1 VRQDMSPATLDKV
14 PESAYELGN
23 LVEDFPVSREEL
35 WANLLCVP
43 ALLGLAGWIVYARVP
58 NLLAPQSMVEFLI
71 LGGGSLA
78 VLGGIAWGI
87 TIITKAYRNRET
99 CVLVFDEGLVCFRLD
114 GVFTCRWEEIEG
126 TCEGLYD
133 LHVAQVRALSMQC
146 RDGRTFKLSH
156 ATDMVKNF
164 PRLIE
169 LVERKVAEQLLPA
182 ARDELRAGH
191 TLDFQELK
199 LSPKGIV
206 HGERLLPWAEVKAI
220 HEEQFRITVEQS
232 GAYLTWAAVATGN
245 LTNKRLMLELANEL
259 GTNVTWDVS
268 HA

>member
-1 VRQDMSPATLDKV
+1 MSAPTLHNV
-14 PESAYELGN
+14 PESAYELGD

-35 WANLLCVP
+35 WVNLLCVP
-43 ALLGLAGWIVYARVP
+43 PLLGVAAWIVYARVP
-58 NLLAPQSMVEFLI
+58 NLLQPQSLVELLI

-87 TIITKAYRNRET
+87 TIIAKAYRNREMRI
-99 CVLVFDEGLVCFRLD
+99 LVFDDGLVCFRPD
-114 GVFTCRWEEIEG
+114 GVFGCRWDEIDS

-133 LHVAQVRALSMQC
+133 LHVAQVRALSIQC

-191 TLDFQELK
+191 TLDFHELK
-199 LSPKGIV
+199 LSSDGVV
-206 HGERLLPWAEVKAI
+206 HGGRLLPWAEVEGI
-220 HEEQFRITVEQS
+220 HEEQFRVTVEQS

-245 LTNKRLMLELANEL
+245 LTNKRLLLELASER